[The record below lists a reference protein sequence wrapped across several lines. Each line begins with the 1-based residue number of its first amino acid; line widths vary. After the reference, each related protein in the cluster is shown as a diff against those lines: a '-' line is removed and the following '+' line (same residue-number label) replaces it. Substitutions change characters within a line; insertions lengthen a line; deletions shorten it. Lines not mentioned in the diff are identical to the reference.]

1 MKILV
6 GALVA
11 ALSASVWLDQE
22 KEKAEGLSAVP
33 AKDIAW
39 QKAEGMPAGVMV
51 AHVAGDAKGGAAV
64 DFLKFPAGTRIP
76 PHWHSANH
84 VVTVL
89 SGKLVIGSPGQ
100 EKGLEVGP
108 GGYFKLTG
116 KTPHWTT
123 AKEETVFTVSGDA
136 PNDLHWVKA
145 E

>member
-6 GALVA
+6 GALTA
-11 ALSASVWLDQE
+11 ALAASVWLKQE
-22 KEKAEGLSAVP
+22 KAKPEGIFAVR
-33 AKDIAW
+33 AQDIPW

-51 AHVAGDAKGGAAV
+51 SHAAGEAKGGAAV
-64 DFLKFPAGTRIP
+64 DFLMFPAGTRVP

-89 SGKLVIGSPGQ
+89 SGKLVIGSPG
-100 EKGLEVGP
+100 EKGQDVGP

-123 AKEETVFTVSGDA
+123 AKEDTVFVVSGDA
-136 PNDLHWVKA
+136 PNDLHWVKPD
-145 E
+145 